1 MLRQLAGGCTRY
13 GDATLLRY
21 YRSTMTTDNH
31 VVKLLKGWRFLYR
44 RGFIEGFGHLSFRL
58 DDADRFVIVR
68 HSVGAHAT
76 ADDLVLM
83 DLDGRKLDGRGD
95 PPGEYPIHSEIY
107 KSRADVMSV
116 VHYHGMYS
124 TAFTTIA
131 QKLRPIHSVGTI
143 FHEGVPI
150 YPDPKLILN
159 RERGAALARTLGS
172 HRAVLL
178 RAHGAAITGPS
189 IEDTVSA
196 AFLFEENAH
205 RASVCATLGRP
216 RWLDKKTAREAG
228 EELLRNRGPFRR
240 VWALVESETET

>member
-1 MLRQLAGGCTRY
+1 MRGASSSH
-13 GDATLLRY
+13 ATFVRY
-21 YRSTMTTDNH
+21 YPTTMTTHNH
-31 VVKLLKGWRFLYR
+31 IANLLKGWRFLYR
-44 RGFIEGFGHLSFRL
+44 RGFIEGFGHLSHRL
-58 DDADRFVIVR
+58 EDTDRFVIVR
-68 HSVGAHAT
+68 HSVGANA
-76 ADDLVLM
+76 APEDLVVM
-83 DLDGRKLDGRGD
+83 NLDGRKLDGSGD

-107 KSRADVMSV
+107 KARPDVMSV

-131 QKLRPIHSVGTI
+131 QPLRPIHSVGTI
-143 FHEGVPI
+143 FHDGIPT

-159 RERGAALARTLGS
+159 RERGAALARTLAS

-178 RAHGAAITGPS
+178 RAHGVAVTGPS

-205 RASVCATLGRP
+205 RASVCATLGKP

-228 EELLRNRGPFRR
+228 EELLKNRGPFRR
-240 VWALVESETET
+240 VWALVESEYEN